1 MNRHSMYSHSGDSVH
16 MESLQVSHMTSN
28 LINLVLY
35 NHRDQFAHLRSS
47 LTRSNVL
54 TSQVPTFWFPKFQC
68 IGFASSNM
76 VTLQVPTYSE
86 HIKFPDTPLLDLDT
100 WHREDDNLI
109 QSVLAVNHRQCHSLA
124 RPWCLTMKP
133 IPVSGT
139 VILTPLSIAGVDIPN
154 SGTSGFRVM
163 IKCDTQDGLCRRF
176 IGLCDRCCLGPLSEC
191 VGLQSRPNCFH
202 SL

>member
-1 MNRHSMYSHSGDSVH
+1 MKMNMHNMYSQYSYNGDSIN
-16 MESLQVSHMTSN
+16 MESLQVSFTTCD
-28 LINLVLY
+28 LINLMLY

-54 TSQVPTFWFPKFQC
+54 TSQVPTCWFPKFQC
-68 IGFASSNM
+68 IGFASCNM

-109 QSVLAVNHRQCHSLA
+109 QSVLAINHRQCHSLA

-139 VILTPLSIAGVDIPN
+139 VILTPLSIAGVEIPN
-154 SGTSGFRVM
+154 SRAYKLKVTV
-163 IKCDTQDGLCRRF
+163 KCDTQDGLCRRF
-176 IGLCDRCCLGPLSEC
+176 IGLCDRCC
-191 VGLQSRPNCFH
+191 
-202 SL
+202 